1 MEPYLSR
8 PAPTPCIHG
17 VWNFPE
23 GAAQGALDSGL
34 RESKVD
40 RGHSLEAPVAGNMAW
55 S

>member
-1 MEPYLSR
+1 MGYKPVGLQSMGSQ
-8 PAPTPCIHG
+8 G
-17 VWNFPE
+17 VK
-23 GAAQGALDSGL
+23 GALDSGL